1 MEASF
6 VLLLGVGVVWF
17 TRKVVGVQDGTV
29 LASLVIVPALVYL
42 VLRGDL
48 AELRGPGGWA
58 ATFVQV
64 AKAEVNL
71 TGDALIRIQDVEVRE
86 LKGGT
91 LDRKIDEPVLMDM
104 PLGYR
109 YAAQEVREKLEF
121 LSRSPRFRLVA
132 LVSQQGCIP
141 GLYQPY

>member
-58 ATFVQV
+58 ATFV
-64 AKAEVNL
+64 A
-71 TGDALIRIQDVEVRE
+71 G
-86 LKGGT
+86 
-91 LDRKIDEPVLMDM
+91 
-104 PLGYR
+104 
-109 YAAQEVREKLEF
+109 
-121 LSRSPRFRLVA
+121 
-132 LVSQQGCIP
+132 SQGR
-141 GLYQPY
+141 GESYG